1 MHKDLLALMR
11 AERSVR
17 RHLGVTMAAALLA
30 GLLVLVQAELLAGVL
45 SGRFTAAALAVL
57 AAVVG
62 ARALLAWTQGIFG
75 GRTATG
81 VKSALRHRL
90 LERLREL
97 GPARLAAH
105 RSGELVTLAG
115 RGLDRLDD
123 YLTGYL
129 PSIAVAAVVPVAV
142 LIRLFAADLGS
153 AVIVLITLP
162 LIPIFG
168 ALVGMTTK
176 AVTERQYLALSR
188 LGGHFL
194 DVVRGLPTL
203 RAFGRARYQATVIKE
218 IADAHRGATMRTLRV
233 AFLSSLVLELC
244 ASLSLA
250 LVAVPI
256 GLRLLGGS
264 LDLTTALLVLLLAP
278 EAYLPLRAMG
288 TRFHASM
295 EGVAAADAAFAVL
308 DRTSDEPAP
317 GTGAS
322 AADPDP
328 GTSAS
333 ADDPDPGMSA
343 SASDPDPGTGVP
355 ASGPNLRTGGA
366 PGARL
371 EGTPEIRLEN
381 VTVRYPDRDV
391 PALEDVSLTIGA
403 GERVAL
409 VGESGGGKSTLLHL
423 VLGFISPSEGRVLVD
438 GVDLRELDLTRWRAR
453 LAFVAQ
459 RPHLFATSVADNIRL
474 GAPSASLDEVRR
486 AAGAAHADFVA
497 DLPEGF
503 DTILGERGTNLSAG
517 QRQRI
522 ALARAFCRPAASV
535 LLLDEPT
542 ARLDGRSEAAVVAG
556 TAELSRGRTAII
568 VAHRP
573 AMIDLADRVI
583 RIHAG
588 HIVSDTATPPS
599 GTTHP
604 GTTHADPTPSDPQ
617 GTDPASTDSP
627 PDDGTS
633 VHPTKADPA
642 QADPAQADPAQ
653 ADPAQADPAQADPA
667 QADPAQA

>member
-57 AAVVG
+57 AMVVG

-75 GRTATG
+75 GRAATG

-129 PSIAVAAVVPVAV
+129 PSIAVAAVVPIAV
-142 LIRLFAADLGS
+142 LVRLFAADLGS

-333 ADDPDPGMSA
+333 ASDRDPGSGVP
-343 SASDPDPGTGVP
+343 ASDPD
-355 ASGPNLRTGGA
+355 LRAGGA
-366 PGARL
+366 PGVRL

-381 VTVRYPDRDV
+381 VTVRYPGRDV
-391 PALEDVSLTIGA
+391 PALRDVSLTIGA

-423 VLGFISPSEGRVLVD
+423 VLGFVSPSEGRVLVD

-503 DTILGERGTNLSAG
+503 DTVLGERGTNLSAG

-583 RIHAG
+583 RVHAG

-604 GTTHADPTPSDPQ
+604 GITHADPTPSDPQ
-617 GTDPASTDSP
+617 GTDPAPTDSP
-627 PDDGTS
+627 PDDRTS
-633 VHPTKADPA
+633 VHPAQAGPAQAGSA
-642 QADPAQADPAQ
+642 QADPAQAGSAGGVQ
-653 ADPAQADPAQADPA
+653 ERVTVAWRERGGR
-667 QADPAQA
+667 

>member
-1 MHKDLLALMR
+1 MHKDLLRLMR
-11 AERSVR
+11 AERAVR
-17 RHLGVTMAAALLA
+17 LHLAVTLVAAVLA

-45 SGRFTAAALAVL
+45 SGRFTAAALGAL

-62 ARALLAWTQGIFG
+62 VRALLAWTQGVFA

-81 VKSALRHRL
+81 VKSALRRRL
-90 LERLREL
+90 LSRLREL
-97 GPARLAAH
+97 GPGGLAAH
-105 RSGELVTLAG
+105 RSGELVTLTG
-115 RGLDRLDD
+115 RGLDGLDA

-142 LIRLFAADLGS
+142 LVRLFAADLAS
-153 AVIVLITLP
+153 AVIVLATLP

-203 RAFGRARYQATVIKE
+203 RAFGRARYQAGVIRQVAE
-218 IADAHRGATMRTLRV
+218 AHRSATMRTLRV

-264 LDLTTALLVLLLAP
+264 LDLTTGLLVLLLAP

-308 DRTSDEPAP
+308 DTAGDTRREGSGQAAP
-317 GTGAS
+317 PS
-322 AADPDP
+322 A
-328 GTSAS
+328 
-333 ADDPDPGMSA
+333 
-343 SASDPDPGTGVP
+343 
-355 ASGPNLRTGGA
+355 GP
-366 PGARL
+366 
-371 EGTPEIRLEN
+371 PEIRLEN
-381 VTVRYPDRDV
+381 VTVRYPGREAA
-391 PALEDVSLTIGA
+391 ALEDVTLTIRP

-423 VLGFISPSEGRVLVD
+423 LLGFVEPAAGRVLVD
-438 GVDLRELDLTRWRAR
+438 GADLRELDPAGWRAR

-474 GAPSASLDEVRR
+474 GAPGASDDDVRR
-486 AAGAAHADFVA
+486 AAEAASADFVA
-497 DLPEGF
+497 ALPQGF
-503 DTILGERGTNLSAG
+503 ATVVGERGANLSAG
-517 QRQRI
+517 QRQRV
-522 ALARAFCRPAASV
+522 ALARAFCRPEASV

-556 TAELSRGRTAII
+556 TAELAQGRTAVV

-573 AMIDLADRVI
+573 AMIDLADRIV
-583 RIHAG
+583 RLHAG
-588 HIVSDTATPPS
+588 RVVADS
-599 GTTHP
+599 GAPAEP
-604 GTTHADPTPSDPQ
+604 GGPGGPGEPGEPGAGRQ
-617 GTDPASTDSP
+617 GERVAAVQGES
-627 PDDGTS
+627 G
-633 VHPTKADPA
+633 VEA
-642 QADPAQADPAQ
+642 
-653 ADPAQADPAQADPA
+653 
-667 QADPAQA
+667 

>member
-1 MHKDLLALMR
+1 MHKDLLRLMR

-17 RHLGVTMAAALLA
+17 RHLAVTMVAAVLA

-45 SGRFTAAALAVL
+45 SGRFTAVALAGL

-62 ARALLAWTQGIFG
+62 VRALLAWTQGVFA

-90 LERLREL
+90 LARLRDL
-97 GPARLAAH
+97 GPGRLTQH
-105 RSGELVTLAG
+105 RSGELVTLTG
-115 RGLDRLDD
+115 RGLDGLDA

-129 PSIAVAAVVPVAV
+129 PSIAVAGVVPLAV
-142 LIRLFAADLGS
+142 LVRLFAADLAS
-153 AVIVLITLP
+153 ALIVLITLP
-162 LIPIFG
+162 LIPVFG

-176 AVTERQYLALSR
+176 AVTERQFLALSR

-194 DVVRGLPTL
+194 DAVRGLPTL
-203 RAFGRARYQATVIKE
+203 RAFGRARYQAGVIQQV
-218 IADAHRGATMRTLRV
+218 ADAHRSATMRTLRV

-308 DRTSDEPAP
+308 DDAGEPEPVRGSVHPA
-317 GTGAS
+317 GQ
-322 AADPDP
+322 AA
-328 GTSAS
+328 
-333 ADDPDPGMSA
+333 
-343 SASDPDPGTGVP
+343 
-355 ASGPNLRTGGA
+355 
-366 PGARL
+366 
-371 EGTPEIRLEN
+371 PEIRLEN
-381 VTVRYPDRDV
+381 VTVRYPGRDV
-391 PALEDVSLTIGA
+391 AALEDVSLTIGP

-423 VLGFISPSEGRVLVD
+423 VLGFVQPSQGRVLVD
-438 GVDLRELDLTRWRAR
+438 GTDLRELDLGSWRAR

-459 RPHLFATSVADNIRL
+459 RPHLFATSVAGNIRL
-474 GAPSASLDEVRR
+474 GAPAASLEEVRR
-486 AAGAAHADFVA
+486 AAAAAHADFVEA
-497 DLPEGF
+497 LPQGF
-503 DTILGERGTNLSAG
+503 DTVVGERGANLSAG

-542 ARLDGRSEAAVVAG
+542 ARLDGRSEAAVVAA
-556 TAELSRGRTAII
+556 TADLARGRTAVI

-583 RIHAG
+583 RVHEG
-588 HIVSDTATPPS
+588 RVVSDTTRAHHDPEPAVRS
-599 GTTHP
+599 GE
-604 GTTHADPTPSDPQ
+604 GS
-617 GTDPASTDSP
+617 GR
-627 PDDGTS
+627 
-633 VHPTKADPA
+633 
-642 QADPAQADPAQ
+642 
-653 ADPAQADPAQADPA
+653 
-667 QADPAQA
+667 

>member
-1 MHKDLLALMR
+1 MHKDLLRLMR

-17 RHLGVTMAAALLA
+17 RHLAVTMVAAVAA

-45 SGRFTAAALAVL
+45 SGRFTAAALAGL

-62 ARALLAWTQGIFG
+62 VRAALAWGQGVFA

-90 LERLREL
+90 LGRLRDL

-129 PSIAVAAVVPVAV
+129 PAVAVAAVVPVAV
-142 LIRLFAADLGS
+142 LVRLFAADLAS
-153 AVIVLITLP
+153 AVIVLVTLP
-162 LIPIFG
+162 LIPVFG

-176 AVTERQYLALSR
+176 AVTERQYRALSR

-203 RAFGRARYQATVIKE
+203 RAFGRARYQAAVLRQV
-218 IADAHRGATMRTLRV
+218 ADAHRSATMRTLRV

-308 DRTSDEPAP
+308 EDPAP
-317 GTGAS
+317 DPDAGP
-322 AADPDP
+322 AADPAA
-328 GTSAS
+328 G
-333 ADDPDPGMSA
+333 
-343 SASDPDPGTGVP
+343 P
-355 ASGPNLRTGGA
+355 ARPAA
-366 PGARL
+366 PGARPANP
-371 EGTPEIRLEN
+371 GSPEIRLES
-381 VTVRYPDRDV
+381 VTVRYPGRDGA
-391 PALEDVSLTIGA
+391 ALEDVSLVIRPR
-403 GERVAL
+403 ERVAL

-423 VLGFISPSEGRVLVD
+423 ILGFIRPSEGRVLVD
-438 GVDLRELDLTRWRAR
+438 GVDLRELDLGSWRAR

-474 GAPSASLDEVRR
+474 GAPGASLEEVRR
-486 AAGAAHADFVA
+486 AAAAAHADFVDA
-497 DLPEGF
+497 LPEGY
-503 DTILGERGTNLSAG
+503 DTVVGERGANLSAG

-522 ALARAFCRPAASV
+522 ALARAFCRPDASA

-556 TAELSRGRTAII
+556 TAELARDRTAVI

-573 AMIDLADRVI
+573 AMIDLADRVV
-583 RIHAG
+583 RLHDG
-588 HIVSDTATPPS
+588 RIVSDTTRPARDPS
-599 GTTHP
+599 GHDAP
-604 GTTHADPTPSDPQ
+604 GQEASGPEASEPEASEAGAD
-617 GTDPASTDSP
+617 GERA
-627 PDDGTS
+627 DGARWPGR
-633 VHPTKADPA
+633 VAVA
-642 QADPAQADPAQ
+642 RGERGQR
-653 ADPAQADPAQADPA
+653 
-667 QADPAQA
+667 